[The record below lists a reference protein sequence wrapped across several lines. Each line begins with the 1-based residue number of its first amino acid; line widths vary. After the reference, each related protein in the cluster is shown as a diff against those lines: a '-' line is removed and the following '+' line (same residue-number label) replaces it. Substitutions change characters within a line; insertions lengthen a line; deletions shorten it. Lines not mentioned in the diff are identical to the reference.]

1 MQPIC
6 TSLDLELCNEMVLL
20 FASHPLNLT
29 PTLNLKGA
37 GWVVENDSPSQILG
51 LNSREPNF
59 YALGIIGG
67 NFDSSSSISF
77 KEAFRVFDLTGEGVL
92 TKKYLKFSIM
102 NCGDS
107 SLPEVN
113 L

>member
-1 MQPIC
+1 M
-6 TSLDLELCNEMVLL
+6 L
-20 FASHPLNLT
+20 
-29 PTLNLKGA
+29 
-37 GWVVENDSPSQILG
+37 WVS
-51 LNSREPNF
+51 F
-59 YALGIIGG
+59 IGG
-67 NFDSSSSISF
+67 NLDSGLSISF

>member
-1 MQPIC
+1 MEKNLVEPEGKKMLKVN
-6 TSLDLELCNEMVLL
+6 TSSNMM
-20 FASHPLNLT
+20 FKS
-29 PTLNLKGA
+29 
-37 GWVVENDSPSQILG
+37 
-51 LNSREPNF
+51 F
-59 YALGIIGG
+59 
-67 NFDSSSSISF
+67 SF